1 VVTAMASRSDGVGRL
16 RARGAV
22 LVLGAVS
29 TSVLIAPVG
38 GLSLY
43 WMPLFVGVSYLAAS
57 AVGGRTGGLWV
68 PGLMVSFWG
77 LADVLVLSGTLHVDF
92 ASAAITGVG
101 LGALAAVLVLPRVG
115 VPVTVLSVAVARA
128 CLPLV
133 QAPGAGP
140 HPGLGGVRH
149 QYAADR
155 ALGTGGGA
163 GRRRAG
169 RRLGVGAV
177 AAGGGGVG
185 VAPVGDDAGPGARR
199 GLSSTSA
206 GPSAVVAV
214 AGACC
219 QVEGC
224 AGRSWGGSLLADS
237 PG

>member
-1 VVTAMASRSDGVGRL
+1 MTAATRSDGVGRL

-22 LVLGAVS
+22 LVLGAVL

-115 VPVTVLSVAVARA
+115 VPVTVLSLAVNTLLIGLLELAEAQVAGVLVDGWAWGLLLLAGAVWESRPSVTMPARE
-128 CLPLV
+128 
-133 QAPGAGP
+133 
-140 HPGLGGVRH
+140 R
-149 QYAADR
+149 
-155 ALGTGGGA
+155 
-163 GRRRAG
+163 
-169 RRLGVGAV
+169 VGA
-177 AAGGGGVG
+177 
-185 VAPVGDDAGPGARR
+185 
-199 GLSSTSA
+199 
-206 GPSAVVAV
+206 
-214 AGACC
+214 
-219 QVEGC
+219 
-224 AGRSWGGSLLADS
+224 
-237 PG
+237 

>member
-1 VVTAMASRSDGVGRL
+1 VTAATGRDGVGRL

-77 LADVLVLSGTLHVDF
+77 LADVLVLSGTLHVNF

-101 LGALAAVLVLPRVG
+101 LGALAAVLVLPRVQ
-115 VPVTVLSVAVARA
+115 VPVTVLSLAVNTLLIGLLELAEAQVAGV
-128 CLPLV
+128 LV
-133 QAPGAGP
+133 DGWAW
-140 HPGLGGVRH
+140 GLLLL
-149 QYAADR
+149 A
-155 ALGTGGGA
+155 
-163 GRRRAG
+163 
-169 RRLGVGAV
+169 
-177 AAGGGGVG
+177 GGGVG
-185 VAPVGDDAGPGARR
+185 VAAVGDDAGPGARR
-199 GLSSTSA
+199 RLSSTSA
-206 GPSAVVAV
+206 GTGAVVAV

-219 QVEGC
+219 QVRMDVPSGHG
-224 AGRSWGGSLLADS
+224 ADRSWPTRRADS
-237 PG
+237 QPRLATVNGTA